1 VVKTNIKNT
10 TNIIQID
17 QNAIEQALNQKEE
30 TDLLLIS
37 RNFTHSFIKKP
48 FNFRSTISVQ
58 KPQDSPKY
66 IKGQCIG
73 SGFFGQVYSG
83 LSLNT
88 GEIVAIKTIKFNG
101 DMKTIEFKKQNI
113 RESVIKLSHLKHK
126 NIIKYMCTQETSKDE
141 IDLIVEYCNGG
152 SIKQL
157 IEKFSAFDEKLI
169 KLYVKQILEGLVYLH
184 DLGIVHRNIKNTNI
198 LVDGTGVVKITD
210 LVVSNILV
218 GDEPDKILSYSTM
231 NGKGKI
237 EVI

>member
-17 QNAIEQALNQKEE
+17 HNAIEQALNQKEE
-30 TDLLLIS
+30 SDLLLIS

-48 FNFRSTISVQ
+48 FNFRSSFSVQ
-58 KPQDSPKY
+58 MPQDSPKY

-88 GEIVAIKTIKFNG
+88 GEIVAIKTIKFSG
-101 DMKTIEFKKQNI
+101 DMKTIEFKKHNI
-113 RESVIKLSHLKHK
+113 RESVIMLSQLKHK
-126 NIIKYMCTQETSKDE
+126 NIKYMCTQETSKDE

-157 IEKFSAFDEKLI
+157 IDRFSAFDEKLI
-169 KLYVKQILEGLVYLH
+169 KLYVRQILEGLVYLH

-218 GDEPDKILSYSTM
+218 GDEPHKILSYSTM
-231 NGKGKI
+231 NGKGRI